1 LYVYPV
7 WQLSIGTNKL
17 LVIANVLVPYSSVLP
32 DDGVKGEDDEDYI
45 ADIDKVSTPDS
56 TESCMHS

>member
-1 LYVYPV
+1 V

-32 DDGVKGEDDEDYI
+32 DEGIKGEDDEDYI
-45 ADIDKVSTPDS
+45 AEIDKVLTPDD
-56 TESCMHS
+56 TKLRIHG